1 VVAGVV
7 RSAVTHAMVMA
18 QRANPGADL
27 GAHAGEFV
35 RLFDLG
41 IRR

>member
-1 VVAGVV
+1 
-7 RSAVTHAMVMA
+7 MVMA
-18 QRANPGADL
+18 QRARPGADL
-27 GAHAGEFV
+27 DAYAAELV

>member
-1 VVAGVV
+1 VGEVV
-7 RSAVTHAMVMA
+7 RSAITYAMVTR
-18 QRANPGADL
+18 QREKPGADL
-27 GAHAGEFV
+27 SSHAEELV